1 MTIYSLWDIHSLT
14 IVMVLF
20 LIKGVSMSGVS
31 RGGNSYNKLW
41 DIKKENREIFVLYTF
56 LELNRHSFVGIFQN
70 NYKHVD
76 LSEKKATPAGCIM
89 TSALENACL
98 DFAYYIRDIE
108 RNKKINTYDFTYKGI
123 DFNFNYMNCLLSNEE
138 FDEHC
143 AKAHF
148 LQIYDCIS
156 LRDDVFSSL
165 TINNV
170 RLINFVWS
178 YLRLTTDYRN
188 NRRLSINH
196 IDTRENIN
204 PDREIPYI
212 YNNLKLIKTPSDTDT
227 KIVQIKK
234 FFDLLDKDKNEKEV
248 GIKFILDQWENVKD
262 DKRIVDWLNNIES
275 RKSKL
280 NEEGKKEIIDW
291 SWRHIKTRYYNKITP
306 EWGGIDDNDSTNNI
320 QQQKENI
327 ITFFDLMTNEA
338 IKSSIIS
345 ELKTSASKAKHKILN
360 NKKTHLNTPISE
372 KTKSKFDAL
381 KKHFNFSNEEMIIS
395 LIDDRYE
402 KINMHGKNID
412 N

>member
-1 MTIYSLWDIHSLT
+1 MTIYSLWDINNLT
-14 IVMVLF
+14 IVVVLF
-20 LIKGVSMSGVS
+20 LIEGLSMSGTSRVS
-31 RGGNSYNKLW
+31 SSHNKLW

-56 LELNRHSFVGIFQN
+56 LELNRNSFVDIFKN
-70 NYKHVD
+70 DHKHVKS
-76 LSEKKATPAGCIM
+76 LEKNGAPAGCIM

-98 DFAYYIRDIE
+98 DFAYYIRE
-108 RNKKINTYDFTYKGI
+108 KNINTYNFTYKGI
-123 DFNFNYMNCLLSNEE
+123 DFNFNYMDCLLSNEQ
-138 FDEHC
+138 FDAHC

-170 RLINFVWS
+170 RLVNFVWS

-188 NRRLSINH
+188 NRYLSINH
-196 IDTRENIN
+196 IDTSGNIIQ
-204 PDREIPYI
+204 DREIPYI
-212 YNNLKLIKTPSDTDT
+212 YNNLKLIKTPSDPDT

-234 FFDLLDKDKNEKEV
+234 FFDLLDKDKNKKEV
-248 GIKFILDQWENVKD
+248 GIKFILDQWGNVKD

-275 RKSKL
+275 RKGKL

-291 SWRHIKTRYYNKITP
+291 AWRHIKTKYYNKITP
-306 EWGGIDDNDSTNNI
+306 EWGGIDDDASTSNT

-345 ELKTSASKAKHKILN
+345 ELKTSTSKAKYKILN

-381 KKHFNFSNEEMIIS
+381 KKYFNFSNEEMIIS

-402 KINMHGKNID
+402 KINMHGTNID